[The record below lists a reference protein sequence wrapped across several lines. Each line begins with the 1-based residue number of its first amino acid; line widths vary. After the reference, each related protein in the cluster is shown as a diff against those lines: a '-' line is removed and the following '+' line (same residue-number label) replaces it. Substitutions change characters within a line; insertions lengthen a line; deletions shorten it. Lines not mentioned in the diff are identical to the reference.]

1 MSSDSA
7 SISVTTPE
15 HHDTIYLDN
24 AATTPV
30 LEEVFLEMMPYLR
43 IHFGNPSS
51 LHSKGYVAKRAISI
65 ARNRVASIIG
75 ASGKEI
81 VFTSGGTESNNLAIR
96 GAALGCRAKNP
107 RKSHLITSTIEHESV
122 LEPLRELEKKNG
134 FEVTYL
140 PVSNEG
146 IIDIDT
152 LKESIS
158 NSRTALVSIMLV
170 NNEIGTIQP
179 IKEISSI
186 IRLTNKE
193 ILFHCDATQGV
204 GKIPISVQDLDTDL
218 VTISSHKI
226 NGPKGAGA
234 LYIRRGVR
242 IDPLLLGGGQE
253 TLLRSGTENVY
264 GIVGFGKAC
273 EIALLNLTEN
283 ECKVSKLRDYI
294 VNKIIKSIPGTRY
307 NGSKIHRIAGNA
319 HFTFS
324 GVNGEALVMK
334 LDEYGIATS
343 TGSACSSKKQK
354 PSHVLKAMGFSY
366 DEITGSLRIGIS
378 AENTIQEMDRF
389 VMTLSQVINE
399 LRKFSPIAPHL

>member
-1 MSSDSA
+1 LTADSA
-7 SISVTTPE
+7 SLSVTTLD
-15 HHDTIYLDN
+15 HTDTIYLDN

-30 LEEVFLEMMPYLR
+30 LEEVFLEMIPYLKV
-43 IHFGNPSS
+43 HYGNPSS

-65 ARNRVASIIG
+65 ARNKVASIIG
-75 ASGKEI
+75 ASDKEI
-81 VFTSGGTESNNLAIR
+81 IFTSGGTESNNLAIR
-96 GAALGCRAKNP
+96 GAALECRAKNQ
-107 RKSHLITSTIEHESV
+107 RKSHLITSKIEHESV
-122 LEPLRELEKKNG
+122 LEPFRKLEKNG

-140 PVSNEG
+140 PVSNQG
-146 IIDIDT
+146 IVNIDN

-158 NSRTALVSIMLV
+158 SSRTALVSVMLV

-179 IKEISSI
+179 VKEISSI

-193 ILFHCDATQGV
+193 ILFHCDATQAV
-204 GKIPISVQDLDTDL
+204 GKIPINVQDLGTDL

-234 LYIRRGVR
+234 LYIRHGVR

-253 TLLRSGTENVY
+253 TLFRSGTENVY

-273 EIALLNLTEN
+273 EIALSKMTEN
-283 ECKVSKLRDYI
+283 EQKVSKMRDYL
-294 VNKIIKSIPGTRY
+294 VNKIIKIIPGTRY
-307 NGSKIHRIAGNA
+307 NGSKVHRIANNA

-343 TGSACSSKKQK
+343 TGSACSSRKQK
-354 PSHVLKAMGFSY
+354 SSHVLKAMGSSY
-366 DEITGSLRIGIS
+366 DEITGSLRISIS
-378 AENTIQEMDRF
+378 ARNTIHEMDRF
-389 VMTLSQVINE
+389 VMILSKVIYE
-399 LRKFSPIAPHL
+399 LRKFSPINSQL